1 VDLISEEMK
10 MNLEF
15 HTLNALF
22 AQLGLPND
30 EESIKQFINKHSLE
44 KNIRIDQASFWTSNN
59 SMFLREAIEEDSDW
73 TGIVDQLDR
82 QLRS

>member
-1 VDLISEEMK
+1 MDLISEEMK